1 LLNSLRVNEKNNS
14 LFNSIEW
21 ESISDHVL
29 YFDDDLFSLSSIT
42 KTYNQFYYK
51 QTIIIET

>member
-1 LLNSLRVNEKNNS
+1 MLNSLRVNEKNNS